1 MADATQ
7 EYMDLG
13 KLEQD
18 VQLRRRQVQAPAFN
32 SLPLDVKET
41 FRAGLVNAETTLD
54 KKKVSLSSAISRLSE
69 TNFWPSLPSQQAGD
83 MESKL
88 KEAKTMLGGLADSV
102 GQLYK
107 RIGTLYEQ
115 RSGRPGAN
123 ANEDGAASA
132 SATGG
137 GDGDSRAK
145 KRRRLSVSADGAGDD
160 AILPPSILREDID
173 SIKDTIR
180 EIEDRLGEVENDI
193 AQHSSNVMEQLE
205 VALEEKIEEIAR
217 SADIANLV
225 DVRFG
230 ERSAQTIQAFNESFA
245 QADRDIA
252 ELADEMANFIP
263 RLNSLERDNAL
274 SKQEEAAGRERLDH
288 VRVFFFHTVMPPHPI
303 SHARPCVQLVKADHE
318 NTEAIARLQEEA
330 RALQTALTAHAKR
343 TLPPSPALPFSGP
356 LVEAIKGSIVKQVHE
371 QVLPIVAETR
381 TEIERVAKARDMELY
396 EKLRDKLDQSSK
408 MSQIILTWIERHP
421 EDARQAFSAATTRM
435 QADSASGA
443 GSSG

>member
-18 VQLRRRQVQAPAFN
+18 VQLRRRQVQSPAFN
-32 SLPLDVKET
+32 SLPSDVKAT
-41 FRAGLVNAETTLD
+41 FRTGLVNAETTLD
-54 KKKVSLSSAISRLSE
+54 KKKTSLSSAISQLSE

-123 ANEDGAASA
+123 TDDDGAAVT
-132 SATGG
+132 ATGS
-137 GDGDSRAK
+137 GDGDNRAK
-145 KRRRLSVSADGAGDD
+145 KRRRLSVDGPGDD
-160 AILPPSILREDID
+160 AIPPPSGLREDID

-180 EIEDRLGEVENDI
+180 EIEDRLGEVENDM

-263 RLNSLERDNAL
+263 RLNHLERENTL
-274 SKQEEAAGRERLDH
+274 FKQEEAAGRERLDQ
-288 VRVFFFHTVMPPHPI
+288 VRVYFLFLFFHI
-303 SHARPCVQLVKADHE
+303 C
-318 NTEAIARLQEEA
+318 
-330 RALQTALTAHAKR
+330 
-343 TLPPSPALPFSGP
+343 
-356 LVEAIKGSIVKQVHE
+356 
-371 QVLPIVAETR
+371 
-381 TEIERVAKARDMELY
+381 
-396 EKLRDKLDQSSK
+396 
-408 MSQIILTWIERHP
+408 
-421 EDARQAFSAATTRM
+421 
-435 QADSASGA
+435 
-443 GSSG
+443 